1 MVSRSVSRS
10 IERQSRTDN
19 ATLESYDNIGSR
31 HALYG
36 FLIGHLECIRFTCP
50 PRIDHQVA
58 AGAAARWGLGNGS
71 TPVQGAVGG
80 EPRPLTT
87 PRSRAD
93 RPSRDSV
100 APAS

>member
-19 ATLESYDNIGSR
+19 ATLESYDDIGSR

-58 AGAAARWGLGNGS
+58 AGAARRWGLRLGS
-71 TPVQGAVGG
+71 STCKSTAGVSATWIATLS
-80 EPRPLTT
+80 PRT
-87 PRSRAD
+87 D
-93 RPSRDSV
+93 
-100 APAS
+100 PACRNR

>member
-19 ATLESYDNIGSR
+19 ATLESYDDIGSR

-36 FLIGHLECIRFTCP
+36 FLIDHLECIRFTCP

-58 AGAAARWGLGNGS
+58 AGAARRLGLRLRRTTCKTTGQGSARAEANLCPK
-71 TPVQGAVGG
+71 TDAA
-80 EPRPLTT
+80 R
-87 PRSRAD
+87 
-93 RPSRDSV
+93 RD
-100 APAS
+100 